1 LSRGRRLRV
10 LLATPDFPPA
20 RGGIQVLLQG
30 LAKSLTDVELRVVT
44 PGCQDAAAFDARQ
57 PFEIVRV
64 PKVPVHRA
72 LIAALNLATIREGR
86 GFRPDVVISGHIV
99 MSPGVRAL
107 GRPWVQYLYAK
118 EIGAR
123 PGLASRAIRAAD
135 AAIAISQHTRRLA
148 LQLGVPAARLHVVP
162 PGADL
167 RLGEARSRVTDPR
180 PIILTIARLEDRY
193 KGCDTLIRALP
204 LVRARVPGGAE
215 LAVVGNGSL
224 RPWLERLAH
233 ANRVADAVRFLGDVS
248 DTERDVWF
256 DRSRV
261 FAMPSRLPAGGRGG
275 EGFGI
280 VYLEASAR
288 GVPVVAGNVGG
299 ALDAVRHEVSGLLV
313 DPHNHVAVA
322 DALTRLLVDTALH
335 RRIADAGPAWADRF
349 GWEGIAARV
358 REILVAVVARRAA
371 GARHA

>member
-1 LSRGRRLRV
+1 V

-20 RGGIQVLLQG
+20 RGGIQILLHG
-30 LAKSLTDVELRVVT
+30 LAKSLADVELRVVT
-44 PGCQDAAAFDARQ
+44 PASLDAEAFDARQ

-64 PKVPVHRA
+64 PRVPVHRG

-86 GFRPDVVISGHIV
+86 GFGPDVVISGHIV
-99 MSPGVRAL
+99 TSPGVRAL
-107 GRPWVQYLYAK
+107 GCPWVQYLYAK

-123 PGLASRAIRAAD
+123 AGLARRSIRAAD
-135 AAIAISQHTRRLA
+135 AAVAISEHTRRLA
-148 LQLGVPAARLHVVP
+148 LQLGIPAARLHVVP
-162 PGADL
+162 PGVDL
-167 RLGEARSRVTDPR
+167 PLGGARSRVAHPR
-180 PIILTIARLEDRY
+180 PIVLTVARLEDRY

-215 LAVVGNGSL
+215 LAVLGNGPL

-248 DTERDVWF
+248 DAERDGWF
-256 DRSRV
+256 DRSAV

-299 ALDAVRHEVSGLLV
+299 ALDAVRHEGTGLLV
-313 DPHNHVAVA
+313 DPRNHVAVA
-322 DALTRLLVDTALH
+322 DAVTRLLVDPALH
-335 RRIADAGPAWADRF
+335 QNIADAGPAWADRF
-349 GWEGIAARV
+349 AWDGIAGRV
-358 REILVAVVARRAA
+358 REILVAVIAGRAA
-371 GARHA
+371 RARDG